1 MATIKSEMV
10 GNVSQVV
17 VSVGDQVDAGDP
29 LLFVE
34 SMKMEIPVEAEDAGT
49 VAKILVEPGATVS
62 TGDALIELS

>member
-10 GNVSQVV
+10 GNISQVV

-49 VAKILVEPGATVS
+49 IAKILVEPGSSVR
-62 TGDALIELS
+62 TGDPLVELA

>member
-1 MATIKSEMV
+1 MATVKSEMV

-49 VAKILVEPGATVS
+49 VAKILVEPGASVS
-62 TGDALIELS
+62 TGDALVELS